1 MLICHYEWGS
11 CSKIDKQANDGKTDR
26 LLALLIEEK
35 DWWAQLPTTRPFDI
49 TAIDLEFN
57 TVVVEVPLA
66 GKSFTVGGPLSPE
79 ASLKKGGRTI
89 DLSDFQVRDRVI
101 IKWKAA
107 EKGHII
113 LAITAK

>member
-1 MLICHYEWGS
+1 MKKSAYMITFVLAVIVSLSSYGAHSWAGE
-11 CSKIDKQANDGKTDR
+11 KIYDMSG
-26 LLALLIEEK
+26 
-35 DWWAQLPTTRPFDI
+35 DI

-101 IKWKAA
+101 IQWKAT